1 MSNDHARRGVIRMM
15 FRYAALAV
23 WVLVFASLMLVGLP
37 NRAAAHHPK
46 PTAAAEKDSF
56 SFAGTVASVD
66 YAANV
71 VELTTD
77 GRHVTLVLE
86 PTTSIDIA
94 GQPGSVSDIR
104 PGVKLHAEGVVRDG
118 TFIAQTITIRGN
130 AKPKH

>member
-1 MSNDHARRGVIRMM
+1 MV
-15 FRYAALAV
+15 RYLALAA
-23 WVLVFASLMLVGLP
+23 WILVFASASLVGLP
-37 NRAAAHHPK
+37 TVAAAHHPK

-77 GRHVTLVLE
+77 GRRVTLVVE
-86 PTTSIDIA
+86 PTTAIDIA
-94 GQPGSVSDIR
+94 GQPGSMSDIR
-104 PGVKLHAEGVVRDG
+104 PGVKLRAEGVVRDG
-118 TFIAQTITIRGN
+118 SYISQTITIRGS